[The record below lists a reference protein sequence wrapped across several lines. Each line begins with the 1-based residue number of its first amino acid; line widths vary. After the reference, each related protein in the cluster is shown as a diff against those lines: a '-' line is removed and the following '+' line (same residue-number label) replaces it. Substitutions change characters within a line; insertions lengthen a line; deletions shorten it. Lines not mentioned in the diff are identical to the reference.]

1 MGIWKTKPSL
11 SVLGLAIIANILQT
25 EFARAGELI
34 EVNRIV
40 AKVNDRIVTWGEIA
54 KAMDR
59 LNFSESEKKR
69 RASEFV
75 DGKIDRLLSIVAF
88 AEKGMAIPDSYIEQ
102 EYNKRLIQE
111 FNGDRKLFRNV
122 LKSNG
127 QSQLEYRDEIR
138 EEIIYGHMLAT
149 RRRLKEEISPDK
161 VEAYYKDNPSL
172 FLTEEKVRIR
182 EIAFSQ
188 IADEPPSVLMQQARK
203 TMASLASGDSFE
215 KLASQNGQSPYR
227 DKAGDWGVLVSKRE
241 IRSEELRKEAFS
253 LSKGEV
259 SQPFLVSVLERKQDG
274 SIGKSGK
281 SAAYI
286 IKVDEKIPSGRKS
299 LDAVRNEIEK
309 VLTTEIE
316 KASQQRWL
324 AKLKKDA
331 YVEINLPN

>member
-1 MGIWKTKPSL
+1 MGIRKTQFKLSWLVPVSL
-11 SVLGLAIIANILQT
+11 IIFHSNFVSAK
-25 EFARAGELI
+25 ELI

-59 LNFSESEKKR
+59 LNFSNSEKKL

-88 AEKGMAIPDSYIEQ
+88 SEKGMVIPDSYIEQ

-111 FNGDRKLFRNV
+111 FNGDRKLFRDV

-149 RRRLKEEISPDK
+149 RKRLKEEISPDK
-161 VEAYYKDNPSL
+161 VEAYYKNNPSL
-172 FLTEEKVRIR
+172 FVTEEKVRIR

-188 IADEPPSVLMQQARK
+188 IADEPASVLMQQARK
-203 TMASLASGDSFE
+203 TRANLAAGEPFE
-215 KLASQNGQSPYR
+215 KLAAQNGQSPYR

-253 LSKGEV
+253 LATGKV
-259 SQPFLVSVLERKQDG
+259 SQPFLVSVLERKSDG

-281 SAAYI
+281 SAVYI
-286 IKVDEKIPSGRKS
+286 IKVDEKIPSGRKP
-299 LDAVRNEIEK
+299 LDSVRNEIEK
-309 VLTTEIE
+309 ILTANIE
-316 KASQQRWL
+316 KDSQQRWL

>member
-1 MGIWKTKPSL
+1 MGIRKTQFKVLWLVPLSL
-11 SVLGLAIIANILQT
+11 IIFHSNFVSAK
-25 EFARAGELI
+25 ELI

-59 LNFSESEKKR
+59 LNFSNSEKKL

-88 AEKGMAIPDSYIEQ
+88 SEKGMAIPDSYIEQ

-111 FNGDRKLFRNV
+111 FNGDRKLFRDV

-138 EEIIYGHMLAT
+138 EEIIYSHMFAT
-149 RRRLKEEISPDK
+149 RKRLKEEISPDK
-161 VEAYYKDNPSL
+161 VEAYYKNNPSL

-188 IADEPPSVLMQQARK
+188 IADEPVSVLMQQARK
-203 TMASLASGDSFE
+203 TRASLAEGEPFE
-215 KLASQNGQSPYR
+215 KLAARNGQSPYR

-253 LSKGEV
+253 LATGKV
-259 SQPFLVSVLERKQDG
+259 SQPFLVSVLERKSDG

-281 SAAYI
+281 TAVYI
-286 IKVDEKIPSGRKS
+286 IKVDEKIPSGRKP
-299 LDAVRNEIEK
+299 LDSVRNEIEK
-309 VLTTEIE
+309 ILTANIE
-316 KASQQRWL
+316 KISQQRWL